1 MTAKPFSQMLRV
13 FRKYHRWLA
22 IILCLPLLLTVMTG
36 MAYTVL
42 VDWFGNTDAIEILL
56 GLHTLEIVH
65 LEKFYPLLNG
75 LGLVGL
81 LVTGVSMTGLFKRR
95 SSPPSS

>member
-65 LEKFYPLLNG
+65 LEKFYPPPERL
-75 LGLVGL
+75 
-81 LVTGVSMTGLFKRR
+81 R
-95 SSPPSS
+95 SGGIIGNRGQYDRIV